1 MRVLL
6 DFKSPLLIGNKKRS
20 HNFIECDDVIKGS
33 VVRAAFAKVILDN
46 CYERSEN
53 DIDEVNGQKKKN
65 WVHFRDKQGCNECQ
79 FNNICKNFSNMK
91 FSYFYPKGTEI
102 IPQTAMVCKTEKE
115 HGFIDLL
122 VDNTSNGCKNCDSRV
137 EFTSGLRTTSKNKKP
152 YTVIKSIETK
162 NKINPYSKTSADG
175 MLYSVEMIS
184 STPIEKYNLETSKG
198 IQVDKSKLQYEG
210 VIEGIAE
217 KDLLLFRRLRVGGD
231 ITAGLGKCNLLKL
244 EEGEEKEL
252 KSQDVEKFSEVYKAA
267 NNQKDLI
274 NTEANYIAI
283 KFIGDCILDFD
294 FDGEEYLSTVEL
306 KKLWRKPLELD
317 ENIKIE
323 KIYTE
328 VVNFR
333 GYDNSNV
340 SEDKREK
347 AITLISKGTVIVF
360 SSEESIDYIF
370 SYFKAKQK
378 SGFGFENENGFG
390 AFEIYLG
397 R

>member
-6 DFKSPLLIGNKKRS
+6 DFKSPLLIGSKKRS
-20 HNFIECDDVIKGS
+20 NNFIECDEVVKGS

-46 CYERSEN
+46 CCERNEN
-53 DIDEVNGQKKKN
+53 DINEVNGQKKKN
-65 WVHFRDKQGCNECQ
+65 WVYFRDKQGCNECQ
-79 FNNICKNFSNMK
+79 FNNICMNFSNIK
-91 FSYFYPKGTEI
+91 FSYFYPKGIEV

-122 VDNTSNGCKNCDSRV
+122 VDDTSKGCENCDSRV
-137 EFTSGLRTTSKNKKP
+137 EFTSGLRTIGENKQP
-152 YTVIKSIETK
+152 YTVIKSIVTK

-184 STPIEKYNLETSKG
+184 STPIKYYDSENSKEVQ
-198 IQVDKSKLQYEG
+198 IDKSKLQYEG
-210 VIEGIAE
+210 TIEGISE
-217 KDLLLFRRLRVGGD
+217 KDLRLFRRLRVGGD
-231 ITAGLGKCNLLKL
+231 ITTGLGKCNLCQLKEEEKKL
-244 EEGEEKEL
+244 EL
-252 KSQDVEKFSEVYKAA
+252 HDVEKFSEDYKVT
-267 NNQKDLI
+267 NNHRGFIDK
-274 NTEANYIAI
+274 EANYIAI

-294 FDGEEYLSTVEL
+294 FDGEKYLCTDKL
-306 KKLWRKPLELD
+306 KELWRKPLELD

-328 VVNFR
+328 VVNYR

-347 AITLISKGTVIVF
+347 AVTLISKGTVIVF
-360 SSEESIDYIF
+360 SSGESVDYIF

-390 AFEIYLG
+390 TFEIYLG

>member
-6 DFKSPLLIGNKKRS
+6 DFKSPLLIGSKKRS
-20 HNFIECDDVIKGS
+20 HNFIESDEVIKGS
-33 VVRAAFAKVILDN
+33 VVRAAFSKVILDN
-46 CYERSEN
+46 CYERNED
-53 DIDEVNGQKKKN
+53 DIVEVNGQKKNN
-65 WVHFRDKQGCNECQ
+65 WVYFRDKQGCNGCQ
-79 FNNICKNFSNMK
+79 FNNICKSFSNIK
-91 FSYFYPKGTEI
+91 FSYFYPKGAEI
-102 IPQTAMVCKTEKE
+102 IPQTAMVCKTEEE
-115 HGFIDLL
+115 HGFVDLL
-122 VDNTSNGCKNCDSRV
+122 VDDTKSGCKDCDSRV
-137 EFTSGLRTTSKNKKP
+137 EFPSGLRTTGENKKP
-152 YTVIKSIETK
+152 YKVIKSIVTK
-162 NKINPYSKTSADG
+162 NKINPYSKTSSDG

-184 STPIEKYNLETSKG
+184 STPIEKYDLENSKE

-210 VIEGIAE
+210 VIDGIAE

-231 ITAGLGKCNLLKL
+231 ITTGLGKCNLLKL
-244 EEGEEKEL
+244 EEGEEKDL
-252 KSQDVEKFSEVYKAA
+252 KSQDVEKFSEAYKAA
-267 NNQKDLI
+267 NNYKDLF
-274 NTEANYIAI
+274 NAEANYIAI

-294 FDGEEYLSTVEL
+294 FDGEKFLSTVDL
-306 KKLWRKPLELD
+306 KELWRKPLELD

-328 VVNFR
+328 VVNYR

-347 AITLISKGTVIVF
+347 AVTLISKGTVIVF
-360 SSEESIDYIF
+360 SSEESVDYIF

-378 SGFGFENENGFG
+378 YGFGFENENGFG